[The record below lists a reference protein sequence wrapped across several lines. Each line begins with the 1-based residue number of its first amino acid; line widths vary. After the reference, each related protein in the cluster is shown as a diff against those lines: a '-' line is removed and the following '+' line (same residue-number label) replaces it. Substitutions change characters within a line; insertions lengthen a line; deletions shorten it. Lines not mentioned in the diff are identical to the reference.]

1 MRIVEMKPEDVL
13 TIKNIEIQ
21 NGLAEW
27 KIEDYLNAIK
37 KNDHFTK
44 IIKFENEIIGFIIAR
59 LITIE
64 TERKYNTAE
73 IYNIAIEKKHGKK
86 GFGGLLLN
94 NLFDNCRESDISEIW
109 LEVRKSNITAHGFYI
124 KHGFE
129 QISERKNYYK
139 HPVESAIIMKRE
151 L

>member
-1 MRIVEMKPEDVL
+1 MQIVEMKAEDVL
-13 TIKNIEIQ
+13 TIKNIESQ

-27 KIEDYLNAIK
+27 KIEDYLSAII

-44 IIKFENEIIGFIIAR
+44 IIKFENKIAGFIMAR
-59 LITIE
+59 LIT
-64 TERKYNTAE
+64 TGMGGKFNTAE

-94 NLFDNCRESDISEIW
+94 NLIDKCRKSDVSEIW
-109 LEVRKSNITAHGFYI
+109 LEVRKSNISAHGFYI

-129 QISERKNYYK
+129 QIYERKNYYK
-139 HPVESAIIMKRE
+139 NPVESAVIMKRE